1 MLREF
6 VAPVVLMGSV
16 AVLVVVMLHG
26 CAALYSRYE
35 TLAGQLESERWL
47 VTRCKDPDFFS
58 NMHQHTDLCISV
70 ENNAR
75 VGALMLALRDI
86 TRDFLENHVVSRLGW
101 PEISFP
107 LLALLC
113 CAIIMGPSWWTQ
125 GRKRWPQCREGMFK
139 EA

>member
-6 VAPVVLMGSV
+6 VAPVVLIVSV
-16 AVLVVVMLHG
+16 AVLVVAMLHG

-47 VTRCKDPDFFS
+47 VKRCKDPEFFS

-75 VGALMLALRDI
+75 VGALMLAVRDV
-86 TRDFLENHVVSRLGW
+86 TQDFLQTQVASRLGW

-107 LLALLC
+107 LAALAC
-113 CAIIMGPSWWTQ
+113 CAVFLGPSWW
-125 GRKRWPQCREGMFK
+125 RPNRE
-139 EA
+139 A

>member
-6 VAPVVLMGSV
+6 VAPVVLIGSV
-16 AVLVVVMLHG
+16 TVLVVGLLHG

-47 VTRCKDPDFFS
+47 VKRCKDPEFFA

-75 VGALMLALRDI
+75 VGAMMLALRDV
-86 TRDFLENHVVSRLGW
+86 TRDFLEDQIASRLGW

-107 LLALLC
+107 LVALGGCALLL
-113 CAIIMGPSWWTQ
+113 GPSWWRPM
-125 GRKRWPQCREGMFK
+125 RKRWPQCREDAFK